1 MHLVSTLEWTQIITA
16 GIAALGAVTST
27 AIAAWVA
34 YQVRT
39 PSGDTLG
46 AVAERTHDLAAVNAL
61 AVAKLNGHEE
71 PAASEQPD
79 EGVG

>member
-1 MHLVSTLEWTQIITA
+1 MWLVGTLEWTQIITA

-46 AVAERTHDLAAVNAL
+46 QVAERTHDLATVSVKQL
-61 AVAKLNGHEE
+61 HGMNGHGEND
-71 PAASEQPD
+71 ASDPPIKS
-79 EGVG
+79 VG